1 MVRKAHNQ
9 LKHKKD
15 TFIHKTV
22 LFLSVKMLSVAVFW
36 SVLQHTSIT
45 SGLFLCQ
52 LAFIRCISF
61 EISRHVNKLNI

>member
-45 SGLFLCQ
+45 SGLFLCVSWR
-52 LAFIRCISF
+52 LLDFFPLRS
-61 EISRHVNKLNI
+61 VGM